1 MKKKLYNII
10 AVLFFSAL
18 ITSCG
23 GSDGDGGGGGVQ
35 PEPPTPNTAPNAVS
49 QLIYPTSDLLCIDST
64 VNFEWAAA
72 TDPDGDTVSYE
83 LRVALDNNMSNLVE
97 QVTTTATTRTLTLQA
112 GTAYYWTVT
121 AKDAEDSANPSQ
133 VFAFYT
139 EGQGVSNYAPFIAD
153 LVSPEED
160 DAVVAGTTALTWSG
174 ADVDVSDTLTYD
186 VYFGTSNPP
195 TTAVATDLSAE
206 NFDVTT
212 QAATTYY
219 WQVDTKDDSGTKTIG
234 AVWTF
239 TTN

>member
-10 AVLFFSAL
+10 AVLFFSVL
-18 ITSCG
+18 ISSCG
-23 GSDGDGGGGGVQ
+23 GSDGDEGSAGVQ
-35 PEPPTPNTAPNAVS
+35 PEPSTPNTAPNAVS
-49 QLIYPTSDLLCIDST
+49 QLIYPTSDLLCIDSI

-121 AKDAEDSANPSQ
+121 AKDSEDSASPSQ

-153 LVSPEED
+153 LVSPEEE
-160 DAVVAGTTALTWSG
+160 DAVVSGTTNLVWSG
-174 ADVDVSDTLTYD
+174 ADVDVNDTLTYD
-186 VYFGTSNPP
+186 VYFGTTNPP
-195 TTAVATDLSAE
+195 TSAVATDLTAE

-219 WQVDTKDDSGTKTIG
+219 WQVDTKDDTGTKTIG

>member
-23 GSDGDGGGGGVQ
+23 GSDGDGGGGGVP

-83 LRVALDNNMSNLVE
+83 LKVALNNNMTNLVE
-97 QVTTTATTRTLTLQA
+97 QVTTTATTKTLTLQP

-160 DAVVAGTTALTWSG
+160 AAVVAGTTVLTWSG
-174 ADVDVSDTLTYD
+174 ADVDISDTLTYD

-195 TTAVATDLSAE
+195 TTPLATDLTTETFNVS
-206 NFDVTT
+206 T

>member
-10 AVLFFSAL
+10 AVLFFSVL
-18 ITSCG
+18 ISSCG
-23 GSDGDGGGGGVQ
+23 GSDGDEGSAGVQ
-35 PEPPTPNTAPNAVS
+35 PEPSTPNTAPNAVS
-49 QLIYPTSDLLCIDST
+49 QLIYPTSDLLCIDSI

-121 AKDAEDSANPSQ
+121 AKDSEDSASPSQ

-160 DAVVAGTTALTWSG
+160 DAVVSGTTNLAWSG
-174 ADVDVSDTLTYD
+174 ADVDVNDTLTYD
-186 VYFGTSNPP
+186 VYFGTTNPP
-195 TTAVATDLSAE
+195 TSAVATDLTAE

-219 WQVDTKDDSGTKTIG
+219 WQVDTKDDTGTKTIG

>member
-10 AVLFFSAL
+10 TVLFFSIT

-23 GSDGDGGGGGVQ
+23 GSDGDGGGEGVQ
-35 PEPPTPNTAPNAVS
+35 PEPPAPNTAPNAVS

-83 LRVALDNNMSNLVE
+83 LRVALDNNMTNLVE
-97 QVTTTATTRTLTLQA
+97 QVTTTATTRILTLQS

-121 AKDAEDSANPSQ
+121 AKDAEDSASPSQ

-139 EGQGVSNYAPFIAD
+139 EGQGVSNYAPFLAD
-153 LVSPEED
+153 LVNPEQD
-160 DAVVAGTTALTWSG
+160 DAVVAGTTTLSWSG
-174 ADVDVSDTLTYD
+174 ADVDTNDTLTYD

-195 TTAVATDLSAE
+195 TSTVATDLADETIDLS
-206 NFDVTT
+206 T